1 MTSDER
7 TRLAKSWI
15 ALQTAPQHAPEYS
28 ALFWSFRQTY
38 NLIREDPVEAWN
50 LVLTIWSLDQSLPI
64 GQSLSGGLIEELLC
78 YHGETIIP
86 NIEQQAQADP
96 SFALL
101 LVGITKGTM
110 TSDVWNRLQAA
121 WTNNATMPQPEKLP
135 PTEVIASTLLEFSK
149 LGALL
154 LCMLSVYAV
163 FRTLFLNIEDP
174 NIILQP
180 PHVLTNRLLDALLL
194 ITISAAISLLGGI
207 IFRESEPK
215 PHPSLAAT
223 LPLRIFSW
231 ATSIMLTLFVL
242 ARFLETHYIFT
253 PKVHW

>member
-15 ALQTAPQHAPEYS
+15 ALQTTPQHAPEYN

-38 NLIREDPVEAWN
+38 GLVREDPSEAWN
-50 LVLTIWSLDQSLPI
+50 LILTIWSLDQSLPI
-64 GQSLSGGLIEELLC
+64 RQSLSAGLIEELLC
-78 YHGETIIP
+78 YHGETVIP
-86 NIEQQAQADP
+86 RIEQQAHADP
-96 SFALL
+96 SFAIL
-101 LVGITKGTM
+101 LVGIARNTM
-110 TSDVWNRLQAA
+110 TSGVWNRLQAA
-121 WTNNATMPQPEKLP
+121 WTNNATMPRPEKLP
-135 PTEVIASTLLEFSK
+135 PTEVIASTLVEFSK
-149 LGALL
+149 LAALL

-194 ITISAAISLLGGI
+194 ITISAAISLLGGV

-215 PHPSLAAT
+215 PHASLAAT